1 MQTKKLIN
9 EILTKQIIPTKI
21 YKGSVNNLL
30 TIEVVTINPITYIS
44 LIYKTETLRDEAYL
58 KLDEAAF
65 WGLSFNP
72 NYTPIP
78 GPPM

>member
-1 MQTKKLIN
+1 MQTKKLIK
-9 EILTKQIIPTKI
+9 EILTKQITPTEI

-44 LIYKTETLRDEAYL
+44 LIYRTETLRDKAYL
-58 KLDEAAF
+58 KLDDAAF

-72 NYTPIP
+72 NRVPIP